1 MNPMFSDTST
11 RFDLSLPEW
20 AVDALN
26 DLPRILPTLEERMAA
41 VIDFS
46 RRNFVNKTGGPFAA
60 GVFERD
66 SGRLVAVSYTHLR
79 AHETVLDIVCRLLL
93 EKNTQH
99 IITLD
104 EYICNSTT

>member
-60 GVFERD
+60 CLLYTSPSPRD
-66 SGRLVAVSYTHLR
+66 
-79 AHETVLDIVCRLLL
+79 
-93 EKNTQH
+93 
-99 IITLD
+99 
-104 EYICNSTT
+104 